1 MEQFMNP
8 GAEYRIQPF
17 WFWNG
22 DMNNEEIERQIAE
35 MDAKG
40 VGGFFI
46 CPRQGLQIPYLS
58 ETWFE
63 KVRFAI
69 EAAKK
74 RGMHVWLYDEYP
86 YPSGIAGGEV
96 TLLHPDAKHQTL
108 VTTEIRVSGGSKVR
122 QEYPWAKVIYAKAVP
137 VTEDGVRKWE
147 QMVDLKD
154 AIGNLQA
161 DPVFQ
166 KTGLTTYNQKR
177 FFTYRTIFQLDW
189 EAPASAYEWDIL
201 VYQEKEIEDFKYYG
215 TFVDPCHKEAMQT
228 FINLTHERYA
238 RHIGSEFGD
247 TVKGMFTDEIGLL
260 GSMPWTPR
268 LEAYFQER
276 NGYSIEEH
284 IAALSYSDYKDAA
297 RIRYD
302 YFQALHELL
311 TQSYHKQVYDWCDQ
325 HGLQYLA
332 EVPSIRMTTQR
343 FSHIPGGDS
352 AHEKLG
358 RSLEWILRRY
368 ACSFRDNPKMT
379 SSIARQL
386 GRQRNVD
393 ECFHSVGWSMNMQDA
408 KWMIDRMAALGT
420 NFYAFHAFFYT
431 VDGLTQHDAPPSQFY
446 QNPYWSHFRK
456 LGDYTGRISYMMAQ
470 GVADIRIAMLDPT
483 TSFWTHMG
491 NPLHHFDYGGE
502 DEAEKAKLEQL
513 KEDWRSLAVNLLQT
527 RRDYDHLDPELLA
540 EAVIENGKLVIG
552 DAAYAVLLLPPM
564 ANLEQKAWEAAKRF
578 LAAGGTVI
586 SFGLVPSQR
595 IEAGNTV
602 PEEAVQA
609 FGLPQAPDGYYWQG
623 EEQQAPEHQDIFKG
637 GQSAYFI
644 PRKGASSPK
653 EALHK
658 LDLLLDEVLPRAVTL
673 DCGTANRSFL
683 LQSRYV
689 SEQAYIIFASN
700 QEGEAWDTQIT
711 ADLSAIWPDANLNS
725 SIEAEVLDLET
736 GGSSPLRIEANGEC
750 IGFPM
755 HFAAYGSRM
764 IQLRR
769 REQELA
775 APADEA
781 VNNPSAMRLSIEAEG
796 AWKQKA
802 LTPNTVRF
810 ENFQLSMGDDL
821 DGQGEWVQAK
831 TFIDQCA
838 DLAETCK
845 LPVSFA
851 QIFGTPKKMKL
862 AYPIPCRYQARFY
875 VERIPEQCE
884 LLMDQS
890 AILGDWQLAV
900 NHTLYAK
907 SDFNKRIVC
916 DNSNGVCDV
925 RASLVE
931 GWNELTVDVNIQ
943 EDWHGIVDAL
953 YLYGTFG
960 VQFTGESGESV
971 CPILTD
977 LPAAASSLA
986 ADSYYPGYPYFAGTL
1001 SFTRELWLDA
1011 LPATERFEL
1020 AFNHWDVHDLI
1031 EVLINGNSLGVRPWS
1046 PYVWEGSAANLRQ
1059 GANQL
1064 EVRVTGTLIGML
1076 EGKYFDYQEHRVA
1089 DIHGERSTSHA
1100 KHS

>member
-1 MEQFMNP
+1 MELLMNP
-8 GAEYRIQPF
+8 GAEFRIQPF

-22 DMNNEEIERQIAE
+22 DMKDEEIERQIEE
-35 MDAKG
+35 MYVQG

-58 ETWFE
+58 EAWFE

-74 RGMHVWLYDEYP
+74 RDMHVYLYDEYP

-96 TLLHPDAKHQTL
+96 TLIHPDAKHQTL
-108 VTTEIRVSGGSKVR
+108 VTKTLRVSGGAKVR

-137 VTEDGVRKWE
+137 VTADGVRLWD
-147 QMVDLKD
+147 QLVDLKD

-177 FFTYRTIFQLDW
+177 FFTYRTVFQLDW
-189 EAPASAYEWDIL
+189 EAPESAYEWDIL

-228 FINLTHERYA
+228 FIQLTHERYA
-238 RHIGSEFGD
+238 KHIGSEFGG

-276 NGYSIEEH
+276 HGYSITEH
-284 IAALSYSDYKDAA
+284 IAALSHADYRDAA

-302 YFQALHELL
+302 YYQALHELL
-311 TQSYHKQVYDWCDQ
+311 TQSYHKQVYDWCDE
-325 HGLQYLA
+325 HGLLYLA

-343 FSHIPGGDS
+343 FSHVPGGDS

-420 NFYAFHAFFYT
+420 NFFTFHAFFYT

-446 QNPYWSHFRK
+446 QNPYWPHFRK
-456 LGDYTGRISYMMAQ
+456 LGDYAGRISYIMAQ
-470 GVADIRIAMLDPT
+470 GTADIRIAMLDPT
-483 TSFWTHMG
+483 TTFWTHMG
-491 NPLHHFDYGGE
+491 NPLHHFDYGG
-502 DEAEKAKLEQL
+502 DDAAEKAKLEQL
-513 KEDWRSLAVNLLQT
+513 KDDWRSLSVNLLQT

-540 EAVIENGKLVIG
+540 EADLRDGKLVIG
-552 DAAYAVLLLPPM
+552 DAQYSVLLLPPL
-564 ANLEQKAWEAAKRF
+564 ANLEQKAWAAAQRF

-586 SFGLVPSQR
+586 SFGLLPSQR

-602 PEEAVQA
+602 PEEAIEA
-609 FGLPQAPDGYYWQG
+609 FALPQAPDNYYWLGQG
-623 EEQQAPEHQDIFKG
+623 LQSQDAFKG
-637 GQSAYFI
+637 EHAAYFI
-644 PRKGASSPK
+644 PRQGGASLK
-653 EALHK
+653 EALGK
-658 LDLLLDEVLPRAVTL
+658 LDQLLDDVLARAVTL
-673 DCGTANRSFL
+673 DCGEPNRTFL

-689 SEQAYIIFASN
+689 SESDYMIFASN
-700 QEGEAWDTQIT
+700 QEGEAWDTRIT
-711 ADLSAIWPDANLNS
+711 ADLSVIWPDAGADTLV
-725 SIEAEVLDLET
+725 EAEFLDLET
-736 GGSSPLRIEANGEC
+736 GDSSPVKVITSGGRSSLAVS
-750 IGFPM
+750 
-755 HFAAYGSRM
+755 FAPYGSRM
-764 IQLRR
+764 IRLRKK
-769 REQELA
+769 ET
-775 APADEA
+775 PHVEA
-781 VNNPSAMRLSIEAEG
+781 EPSALERLTLDPEG
-796 AWKQKA
+796 AWQLKA
-802 LTPNTVRF
+802 LTPNAVRF
-810 ENFQLSMGDDL
+810 ENFRLSIGSDQ
-821 DGQGEWVQAK
+821 DGEGEWVQAK

-838 DLAETCK
+838 DLADSFK

-862 AYPIPCRYQARFY
+862 TYPIPCRYTARFY
-875 VERIPEQCE
+875 VERIPEQCV

-890 AILGDWQLAV
+890 AILGDWELAINQTV
-900 NHTLYAK
+900 YTLA
-907 SDFNKRIVC
+907 DFKQQIVY
-916 DNSNGVCDV
+916 DNSNRVCDV
-925 RASLVE
+925 KAGLVQ
-931 GWNELTVDVNIQ
+931 GWNVLTVHVQIH
-943 EDWHGIVDAL
+943 EDWQGVVDAL
-953 YLYGTFG
+953 YLYGAFG
-960 VQFTGESGESV
+960 VQFEEETQS
-971 CPILTD
+971 PIITVEPD
-977 LPAAASSLA
+977 A
-986 ADSYYPGYPYFAGTL
+986 ADSLSTNSYYPGYPYFAGTL
-1001 SFTRELWLDA
+1001 SFCRELQLDT
-1011 LPATERFEL
+1011 LPAGQRFEL
-1020 AFNHWDVHDLI
+1020 GFDEWNVRDLT
-1031 EVLINGNSLGVRPWS
+1031 EVLVNGKSLGVRAWS
-1046 PYVWEGSAANLRQ
+1046 PFVWEGSTADLQQ
-1059 GANQL
+1059 GVNTF
-1064 EVRVTGTLIGML
+1064 EVRVTTTLIGLL

-1089 DIHGERSTSHA
+1089 DIHSERRTTSC
-1100 KHS
+1100 KIQ

>member
-1 MEQFMNP
+1 MEQFKNP

-22 DMNNEEIERQIAE
+22 DMNNDEIARQIQE
-35 MDAKG
+35 MDEQG

-58 ETWFE
+58 EAWFE

-69 EAAKK
+69 DAAKK

-108 VTTEIRVSGGSKVR
+108 VTTETRVSGGSKVK

-137 VTEDGVRKWE
+137 VSEDGQRQWE
-147 QMVDLKD
+147 RMIDLKD
-154 AIGNLQA
+154 SIGNLQA

-177 FFTYRTIFQLDW
+177 FFTYRTVFQLDW
-189 EAPASAYEWDIL
+189 EAPAIANEWDII
-201 VYQEKEIEDFKYYG
+201 VYQEKEVEDFKYYG
-215 TFVDPCHKEAMQT
+215 TFVDPCHQEAMRT

-238 RHIGSEFGD
+238 RYIGSEFGD

-260 GSMPWTPR
+260 GKMPWTPR
-268 LEAYFQER
+268 LEAYFKER
-276 NGYSIEEH
+276 NGYSITEH
-284 IAALSYSDYKDAA
+284 VAALSYSDYKDAA
-297 RIRYD
+297 HIRYD

-325 HGLQYLA
+325 HNLQYLA

-446 QNPYWSHFRK
+446 QNPYWSYFHK
-456 LGDYTGRISYMMAQ
+456 LGDYTGRISYIMAQ
-470 GVADIRIAMLDPT
+470 GSADIRIAMLDPT
-483 TSFWTHMG
+483 TTFWTHMG
-491 NPLHHFDYGGE
+491 NPLHHFDYGG
-502 DEAEKAKLEQL
+502 DNEAEKARLEQL

-540 EAVIENGKLVIG
+540 EAVIEDGKLVIG
-552 DAAYAVLLLPPM
+552 GAAYSVLLLPPI
-564 ANLEQKAWEAAKRF
+564 ANLEQKAWETAKRF
-578 LAAGGTVI
+578 LAAGGKVI
-586 SFGLVPSQR
+586 SFGLVPSER
-595 IEAGNTV
+595 IESGNTV
-602 PEEAVQA
+602 PEEAAQA
-609 FGLPQAPDGYYWQG
+609 FGLPQTPDSYYWQG
-623 EEQQAPEHQDIFKG
+623 EGQQAFETKATFKG
-637 GQSAYFI
+637 EQSAYFI
-644 PRKGASSPK
+644 PRKGGTSLK
-653 EALHK
+653 EALSK

-673 DCGTANRSFL
+673 DCGKDNRSFL
-683 LQSRYV
+683 LQSRYI
-689 SEQAYIIFASN
+689 SDREYILFASN
-700 QEGEAWDTQIT
+700 QEGEAWDTRIT
-711 ADLSAIWPDANLNS
+711 ADLSVIWPDIKRDVR
-725 SIEAEVLDLET
+725 IEAELLDLET
-736 GGSSPLRIEANGEC
+736 GSSSPLTIETSGES
-750 IGFPM
+750 ISIEM
-755 HFAAYGSRM
+755 SFAPYASRM
-764 IQLRR
+764 I
-769 REQELA
+769 
-775 APADEA
+775 
-781 VNNPSAMRLSIEAEG
+781 RLSIKEQKLIASTEEFDNPAAWRLSIDAEG
-796 AWKQKA
+796 AWEQKA

-810 ENFQLSMGDDL
+810 ENFQLAIGGDHE
-821 DGQGEWVQAK
+821 GPGEWVQAK

-838 DLAETCK
+838 DLAENCK

-862 AYPIPCRYQARFY
+862 AYPIPCRYQIRFY
-875 VERIPEQCE
+875 VEKIPEQCM

-890 AILGDWQLAV
+890 AILGDWKLTMNQTV
-900 NHTLYAK
+900 FTK
-907 SDFNKRIVC
+907 SDFNKQIVY
-916 DNSNGVCDV
+916 DNSNCVCDV
-925 RASLVE
+925 KASLVE
-931 GWNELTVDVNIQ
+931 GWNELTVHVDIQ

-960 VQFTGESGESV
+960 VQFADESV
-971 CPILTD
+971 SPSITD
-977 LPAAASSLA
+977 VPTAAGSLA
-986 ADSYYPGYPYFAGTL
+986 VDSYYDGYPYFAGTL

-1011 LPATERFEL
+1011 LPQSQQFEL
-1020 AFNHWDVHDLI
+1020 AFNNWDVHDLI
-1031 EVLINGNSLGVRPWS
+1031 EVLINGQSLGVRPWS
-1046 PYVWEGSAANLRQ
+1046 PYVWEGSTSSLQ
-1059 GANQL
+1059 EGANEL
-1064 EVRVTGTLIGML
+1064 EVRVTGSLIGML
-1076 EGKYFDYQEHRVA
+1076 EGKYFDYHEHRVA
-1089 DIHGERSTSHA
+1089 DILERRTSNA